1 MVATRPITIQEFE
14 RITLDGRWELI
25 DGEPVEMTPSAD
37 ESSSIGAT
45 ILGFLAPYVRESR
58 LGRLYGAD
66 GDFVLFPDRPTVRV
80 PDVAF
85 VRADR
90 APQGEA
96 RKSFPRLAPDLVV
109 EVLSPSDRASEVV
122 AKLEMYQAT
131 HLADRPGQRDHH
143 HHRGWPTNSGR
154 ETGRNLR
161 RWRRASRFHSTGRRD
176 ICIEPRRHRWLQRE
190 VGPQTH
196 QAGRAARS
204 AAAHSDCAETAI
216 AARDR

>member
-45 ILGFLAPYVRESR
+45 ILGFLAQYVRESR

-66 GDFVLFPDRPTVRV
+66 GGFVLFPDRATVRV
-80 PDVAF
+80 PDAAF

-122 AKLEMYQAT
+122 AKLEMYQEAGVP
-131 HLADRPGQRDHH
+131 LIWLIDPD
-143 HHRGWPTNSGR
+143 N
-154 ETGRNLR
+154 ETI
-161 RWRRASRFHSTGRRD
+161 T
-176 ICIEPRRHRWLQRE
+176 I
-190 VGPQTH
+190 
-196 QAGRAARS
+196 
-204 AAAHSDCAETAI
+204 I
-216 AARDR
+216 AAGQPTRVVKPGETFDGGDVLPGFTVPVAEIFA

>member
-14 RITLDGRWELI
+14 RMALDGRWELI

-45 ILGFLAPYVRESR
+45 ILGFLAQYVRESR

-66 GDFVLFPDRPTVRV
+66 GGFVLFPDRATVRV

-109 EVLSPSDRASEVV
+109 EVLSPTDRASEVV
-122 AKLEMYQAT
+122 AKLEMYQEAGVP
-131 HLADRPGQRDHH
+131 LIWLIDSD
-143 HHRGWPTNSGR
+143 N
-154 ETGRNLR
+154 ETI
-161 RWRRASRFHSTGRRD
+161 T
-176 ICIEPRRHRWLQRE
+176 I
-190 VGPQTH
+190 
-196 QAGRAARS
+196 
-204 AAAHSDCAETAI
+204 I
-216 AARDR
+216 AAGQPTRVVKPGDTLDGGDVLPGFTVPVAEIFA